1 MRIVVIGNGMVGSR
15 FVEDICQRTEPHC
28 AALSITVLGQEPC
41 NSYNRVLLTEV
52 LAGAYELSMIGSP
65 QPTDSRVQLLRG
77 TSARSINTAE
87 HTVLDSDGNLHHYDA
102 LVLATGA
109 DARLPEL
116 PSLTAHLHREHD
128 QTEYAHALAGNT
140 TIHTEHAP
148 TGHEPRNVTNSS
160 AIDTSHAHDNL
171 TGASR
176 LPAGTHVLRTI
187 DDVRELR
194 AAAAN
199 TRRAIVLGAGVLGIE
214 TAVALAGRGVPEVT
228 LVHPRGLMNAQLG
241 PAAGHV
247 AAHRLEELGVRV
259 RTHLEVSD
267 LLIREGR
274 TAGLAMNTGD
284 ELPADLVV
292 ITTGI
297 APRVEL
303 GAAAGLAVD
312 RGLLTDA
319 DSRCRGGAE
328 VYAIG
333 DCAQPPQG
341 ATGLVAQGWDQAR
354 QLARYLAT
362 GESLGDGVLPEPV
375 NDVVKVKGR
384 GVDIVAMGGKDAGEG
399 AGVRVVQVSDP
410 VAGRY
415 IEVAVRDERV
425 IAATCIGAG
434 GIATDLTAAYTRGT
448 PIPQD
453 PLSMLIRQVG
463 PLPAGGQTDSPVRIP
478 DRATICRCNGVTKG
492 AIVAAWRGG
501 DCTVEEIAGSTRATT
516 GCGGCTDAVCGI
528 VDWLNSSSQRE
539 ETTV

>member
-15 FVEDICQRTEPHC
+15 FVEDLCQRTEPHC
-28 AALSITVLGQEPC
+28 AALSITVLGQESC

-65 QPTDSRVQLLRG
+65 PPTDSRVHLLRG

-116 PSLTAHLHREHD
+116 PSLIAHLHQEQD
-128 QTEYAHALAGNT
+128 QPEYAYALTSKTAA
-140 TIHTEHAP
+140 HTEPAP
-148 TGHEPRNVTNSS
+148 TGHEPREATNSS

-176 LPAGTHVLRTI
+176 LPVGTHVLRTI

-194 AAAAN
+194 AATAN

-214 TAVALAGRGVPEVT
+214 TAVALAGRGVPDVT

-241 PAAGHV
+241 SAAGHV

-259 RTHLEVSD
+259 RTHLEVTD
-267 LLIREGR
+267 LLIRDGR
-274 TAGLAMNTGD
+274 TAGLVVGNGE
-284 ELPADLVV
+284 ELPAELVV

-303 GAAAGLAVD
+303 GAAAGLAAD
-312 RGLLTDA
+312 RGLVTDA
-319 DSRCRGGAE
+319 DSRCLDTRD

-341 ATGLVAQGWDQAR
+341 ATGLVAQGWDQSR
-354 QLARYLAT
+354 QLARFLAT
-362 GESLGDGVLPEPV
+362 GESLTGTIPTNQGS
-375 NDVVKVKGR
+375 DVVKVKGQ

-410 VAGRY
+410 VAGRH
-415 IEVAVRDERV
+415 IEVVVRDERV

-434 GIATDLTAAYTRGT
+434 SIASDLTAAYTRGT
-448 PIPQD
+448 PTPQD
-453 PLSMLIRQVG
+453 PLSMLIKQVG
-463 PLPAGGQTDSPVRIP
+463 PVAASGQADSPVRIP

-501 DCTVEEIAGSTRATT
+501 DRTVEEVAGSTRATT